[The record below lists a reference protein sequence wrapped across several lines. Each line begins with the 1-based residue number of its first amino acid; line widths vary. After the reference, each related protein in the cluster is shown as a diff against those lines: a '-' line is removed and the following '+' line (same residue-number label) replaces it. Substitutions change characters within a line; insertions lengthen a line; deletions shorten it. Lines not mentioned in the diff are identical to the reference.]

1 MDNDIMS
8 KMTLQLRNAL
18 KATLMR
24 VAALHPGGVLMFGID
39 NINQQTFC
47 KLVKVEAN
55 IKKLLACTRIEIR
68 GMGNNPQVEE
78 KFVEWIKAHIKP
90 PSMEPF
96 CNSLLSPHNW
106 LKYNIA
112 GDLQLLHLSVAKI
125 DYFMILK
132 DEHLRFF
139 RKQAFNNKP

>member
-1 MDNDIMS
+1 MN
-8 KMTLQLRNAL
+8 KMNLQLRNAL

-24 VAALHPGGVLMFGID
+24 VAALHPDGVLMYGID

-47 KLVKVEAN
+47 KLVKIEAN
-55 IKKLLACTRIEIR
+55 IKKLLECTRIDIR
-68 GMGNNPQVEE
+68 GMSYNPQVEE

-112 GDLQLLHLSVAKI
+112 GDLQLLHLGVAKI
-125 DYFMILK
+125 EYFMILK
-132 DEHLRFF
+132 DEHLRYF
-139 RKQAFNNKP
+139 RDKAFNNKP